1 MTNAVINIKF
11 IADVHISPITVSELK
26 EFGYDIKRSSEFLLP
41 NASDE
46 EIINLAIEK
55 NAVIVTQDLDFSNL
69 IILSGLKKPSI
80 ISIRIEKPF
89 PQIITKI
96 LIGLL
101 PKIEKELLE
110 GCIIQMKS
118 GMKIVQYLFA
128 KLKEQEKLFIRRN

>member
-26 EFGYDIKRSSEFLLP
+26 EFGYDIKRSSEFLLS

-55 NAVIVTQDLDFSNL
+55 DAVIVTQDLDFSNL